1 MPKKK
6 TVRPKTRKTAREA
19 VIEKIMAKVNETC
32 EHAMEDLI
40 VKPADLEEIE
50 AMLFEAVK

>member
-1 MPKKK
+1 MAKRKGK
-6 TVRPKTRKTAREA
+6 AKKTAREA
-19 VIEKIMAKVNETC
+19 MIEKIMAKVNETC

-50 AMLFEAVK
+50 VMLYEAVK

>member
-6 TVRPKTRKTAREA
+6 TARPKTRKTAREA